1 MSIYEN
7 TPAYCERAAH
17 IAKGDG
23 DLQGSSS
30 ILSNY
35 HSKRNLEFRKEKNMK
50 KLISLILVLAMVMAF
65 AATTYALDKS
75 FEDKYVFGG
84 PSQQLTTEIRSR
96 TNNVQLSVTW
106 VNLNGQSGWRFRGY
120 EHGSAGSTCT
130 ALSSTI
136 SGTGVYTANYTSL
149 PAVVTVNSSIASSV
163 ASNYLIFD
171 GTLYI

>member
-1 MSIYEN
+1 MKK
-7 TPAYCERAAH
+7 PLH
-17 IAKGDG
+17 IASGQ
-23 DLQGSSS
+23 LTSQ
-30 ILSNY
+30 
-35 HSKRNLEFRKEKNMK
+35 R
-50 KLISLILVLAMVMAF
+50 AMVICKGVVQF
-65 AATTYALDKS
+65 YLIITQNATWN
-75 FEDKYVFGG
+75 FEFGG